1 MGRGPTIEGASRHH
15 DGRERRPYVGLSSEP
30 QIGGGS
36 WSFSLH
42 ISCEPTPSI
51 NNIASVERFSS
62 AVSNT
67 VLTLRALNHYN
78 DLRAIENLRRV
89 ALKLPAELSYQWGRE
104 VHQMH
109 PKQPDLEIFS
119 KWLETETAILRN
131 SANHNRDPE
140 RKRPSASARETSA
153 RRTTLTTSAT
163 SSQTENNRRRWFCVL
178 CKEQHKLQD
187 CTEFKSKMVEERL
200 VVVSKERLCWGCLN
214 KGHFMRDCR
223 SARRCNLNGC
233 NASHHRL
240 IHVDRSAAG
249 DKENQTEPKTEARG
263 GSRIVGTALTETT
276 DTLLQLVPVRIHG
289 PNGERDVVALLDPG
303 AQTSLC
309 CEDVLEEIGVPG
321 VRENLQ
327 LQNIEGSGTRQSS
340 LRVQLTVSP
349 LSTATSRNRIVVPE
363 VWSVPSL
370 NVAPPS
376 VSSKQLRSWKHLQDL
391 DLQQYNGAHVE
402 LLLGANILEAVLQR
416 EVRVGGPGMPVAI
429 RTDFGWTL
437 TGSISTLIPSTMRQV
452 MFVRQRAPED
462 ALEGL
467 QELVQDWWTTEA
479 FGTMI
484 NSSDARSQ
492 EDLRAMRI
500 LDQQT
505 RKVGDRYEAGLLWG
519 EDEPMLPDNWN
530 QAYRRLQ
537 SIERKLDKQPELA
550 TRYQAIIDGYVKDG
564 HARKLSAEEADEPKE
579 KRWYLPHHAVVN
591 PNKPGKLRIVF
602 DAAATYQGVSL
613 NSKLI
618 TGPDLLQ
625 SLPGVIMRFREGLIA
640 VTADIKQMYHQ
651 VRIRTED
658 QPASSFLWRDM
669 ERHRK
674 PDVYL
679 MEVVIFGAKSSPATA
694 NYVLRKALLD
704 YGVETDKVLSRSP
717 EQLAK
722 SFYMDD
728 CLFSCMTEDAAKQLY
743 ADVKEALERGGSHLT
758 KWRSSSPAVLKG
770 VPESERASASAS
782 LCLRSSHTAEKTL
795 GIAWKEDEDT
805 LGFRLQAKEVSA
817 TKRGVLS
824 KVSTIFDPLGI
835 AAPVTVRA
843 KMMMQRL
850 WWKHLEWDE
859 PLPEPE
865 LSQWLEWL
873 SEAEKLNEVVM
884 QRCVNPSGPGTLR
897 RQLHVFCDAS
907 ESAFGAVAYWRTTS
921 SDGLHHCRFLIGK
934 CRVAPLKRL
943 SIVRLELQAAVLG
956 ARLVATVLGEIT
968 QPPDDIF
975 CWTDSKVVQQ
985 YLGNETRRFK
995 TFVANRLAE
1004 IHELT
1009 HNACWLHVPGKLNPA
1024 DDCSRGVSVLMLSQ
1038 DGRWLTG
1045 PTFLREDVSQWPP
1058 QEELAQLAQDE
1069 EMRDAL
1075 IFTTTK
1081 CTSEEPI
1088 PARFSSWG
1096 KFKRVVG
1103 WMMRFT
1109 RNMKACLSGQLPKAT
1124 GPLSRSEL
1132 QAAEVWV
1139 VAREQAQSYA
1149 EEVRCLTQQRPLP
1162 SSSSLLPLAPF
1173 QDEDGLIRVGGR
1185 IGKAATVTETA
1196 SHRRAPVD
1204 PPTSSSIFI
1213 LDTGGGG
1220 DTLAV
1225 TEALQHALR
1234 VPILVE
1240 SKALPLDSN
1249 RNPVLSDESTAGGGR
1264 LSLTTVLARI
1274 GPDDSARAALDLMTV
1289 TYQQAQQ
1296 LVEQSDESEDL
1307 DELTKID
1314 CQRQQQQQQQQQH
1327 SPHQQQ
1333 QQQTPNKPLSPPRS
1347 SGPQHC
1353 Q

>member
-1 MGRGPTIEGASRHH
+1 
-15 DGRERRPYVGLSSEP
+15 
-30 QIGGGS
+30 
-36 WSFSLH
+36 
-42 ISCEPTPSI
+42 
-51 NNIASVERFSS
+51 
-62 AVSNT
+62 
-67 VLTLRALNHYN
+67 
-78 DLRAIENLRRV
+78 
-89 ALKLPAELSYQWGRE
+89 
-104 VHQMH
+104 
-109 PKQPDLEIFS
+109 
-119 KWLETETAILRN
+119 
-131 SANHNRDPE
+131 
-140 RKRPSASARETSA
+140 
-153 RRTTLTTSAT
+153 
-163 SSQTENNRRRWFCVL
+163 
-178 CKEQHKLQD
+178 
-187 CTEFKSKMVEERL
+187 
-200 VVVSKERLCWGCLN
+200 
-214 KGHFMRDCR
+214 
-223 SARRCNLNGC
+223 
-233 NASHHRL
+233 
-240 IHVDRSAAG
+240 
-249 DKENQTEPKTEARG
+249 
-263 GSRIVGTALTETT
+263 
-276 DTLLQLVPVRIHG
+276 
-289 PNGERDVVALLDPG
+289 
-303 AQTSLC
+303 
-309 CEDVLEEIGVPG
+309 
-321 VRENLQ
+321 
-327 LQNIEGSGTRQSS
+327 
-340 LRVQLTVSP
+340 
-349 LSTATSRNRIVVPE
+349 
-363 VWSVPSL
+363 
-370 NVAPPS
+370 
-376 VSSKQLRSWKHLQDL
+376 
-391 DLQQYNGAHVE
+391 
-402 LLLGANILEAVLQR
+402 
-416 EVRVGGPGMPVAI
+416 
-429 RTDFGWTL
+429 
-437 TGSISTLIPSTMRQV
+437 
-452 MFVRQRAPED
+452 
-462 ALEGL
+462 
-467 QELVQDWWTTEA
+467 
-479 FGTMI
+479 
-484 NSSDARSQ
+484 
-492 EDLRAMRI
+492 
-500 LDQQT
+500 
-505 RKVGDRYEAGLLWG
+505 
-519 EDEPMLPDNWN
+519 
-530 QAYRRLQ
+530 
-537 SIERKLDKQPELA
+537 
-550 TRYQAIIDGYVKDG
+550 
-564 HARKLSAEEADEPKE
+564 
-579 KRWYLPHHAVVN
+579 
-591 PNKPGKLRIVF
+591 
-602 DAAATYQGVSL
+602 
-613 NSKLI
+613 
-618 TGPDLLQ
+618 
-625 SLPGVIMRFREGLIA
+625 
-640 VTADIKQMYHQ
+640 
-651 VRIRTED
+651 
-658 QPASSFLWRDM
+658 M

-674 PDVYL
+674 PDVYQ

-694 NYVLRKALLD
+694 SYVLRKALLD
-704 YGVETDKVLSRSP
+704 YGAETDKVLSRSP

-743 ADVKEALERGGSHLT
+743 ADVKEALERGGFHLT

-770 VPESERASASAS
+770 VPESEKASASAS

-795 GIAWKEDEDT
+795 GIAWEEDEDT

-884 QRCVNPSGPGTLR
+884 QRCVNPSDPGTLR

-1075 IFTTTK
+1075 VFTTTK

-1103 WMMRFT
+1103 WTMRFT

-1173 QDEDGLIRVGGR
+1173 QDEDGLVRVGGR
-1185 IGKAATVTETA
+1185 IGKACISEEAKHPIILPRQRPPLCHRGWLISLGRDSKLDGHFETLV
-1196 SHRRAPVD
+1196 S
-1204 PPTSSSIFI
+1204 TSS
-1213 LDTGGGG
+1213 
-1220 DTLAV
+1220 
-1225 TEALQHALR
+1225 
-1234 VPILVE
+1234 
-1240 SKALPLDSN
+1240 
-1249 RNPVLSDESTAGGGR
+1249 GR
-1264 LSLTTVLARI
+1264 C
-1274 GPDDSARAALDLMTV
+1274 M
-1289 TYQQAQQ
+1289 
-1296 LVEQSDESEDL
+1296 
-1307 DELTKID
+1307 
-1314 CQRQQQQQQQQQH
+1314 
-1327 SPHQQQ
+1327 
-1333 QQQTPNKPLSPPRS
+1333 
-1347 SGPQHC
+1347 
-1353 Q
+1353 